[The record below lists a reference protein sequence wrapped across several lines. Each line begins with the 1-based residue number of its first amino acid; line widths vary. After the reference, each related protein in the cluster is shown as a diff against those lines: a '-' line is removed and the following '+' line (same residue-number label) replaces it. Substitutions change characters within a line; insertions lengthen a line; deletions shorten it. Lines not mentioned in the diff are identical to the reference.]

1 MEGSTFRPPAHLI
14 DEPPSGPGLPQRFTG
29 GLTAPLRGVLS
40 TAGDMAEF
48 FGRTFMELGGVWRY
62 TSEILR
68 QAGIIIA
75 GSALVILFMQFVIGF
90 ECATEGDYVL
100 RGYGASAYSGVFNEY
115 CGIRE
120 MAPYMFGYIVAAKI
134 GCGLVAEIG
143 SMRIG
148 DEIDALESIGI
159 NPMRYLIATRL
170 VGAWIAFPFIYMV
183 GLGVH
188 ILADYFVTLSQI
200 GEVSKGGYETVFWSF
215 ANPLDFADS
224 LIKCMVLGTSIVLIS
239 MYYGYRASGGP
250 VGVGTATARS
260 MIVNLIWIHVAN
272 TVMTMI
278 FWGLNPRSPIGG

>member
-1 MEGSTFRPPAHLI
+1 MEASTYRPAAHLV
-14 DEPPSGPGLPQRFTG
+14 DEPPPPPRVGQRFG
-29 GLTAPLRGVLS
+29 SGLIAPARDALS

-48 FGRTFMELGGVWRY
+48 FGRTFTELGGVWRH

-68 QAGIIIA
+68 QAGIIIT

-120 MAPYMFGYIVAAKI
+120 MGPYMFGYIVAAKI

-148 DEIDALESIGI
+148 DEIDAMESIGL

-170 VGAWIAFPFIYMV
+170 VGAWIAFPFIYV
-183 GLGVH
+183 LGLGVH
-188 ILADYFVTLSQI
+188 ILADYFVTLNQI
-200 GEVSKGGYETVFWSF
+200 GEVSKGGYETVFWAF
-215 ANPLDFADS
+215 ANPSDFLDS
-224 LIKCMVLGTSIVLIS
+224 LIKAMVLGTSIVMIG

-260 MIVNLIWIHVAN
+260 MIVNLIWIHIAN

-278 FWGLNPRSPIGG
+278 FWGLNPQSPIGG

>member
-1 MEGSTFRPPAHLI
+1 MEASTFRPPAHLV
-14 DEPPSGPGLPQRFTG
+14 DEPPSEPGLGLQFTSG
-29 GLTAPLRGVLS
+29 VTAPLRGAFS

-68 QAGIIIA
+68 QAGIIIT

-100 RGYGASAYSGVFNEY
+100 RGYGASAYAGVFNEY

-120 MAPYMFGYIVAAKI
+120 MGPYMFGYIVAAKI

-148 DEIDALESIGI
+148 DEIDAMESIGL

-170 VGAWIAFPFIYMV
+170 VGAWIAFPFIFMV

-188 ILADYFVTLSQI
+188 ILADYVVTLGQI
-200 GEVSKGGYETVFWSF
+200 GEVSKGGYETVFWAF
-215 ANPLDFADS
+215 ANPADFLDS
-224 LIKCMVLGTSIVLIS
+224 LIKAMVLGTSIVLIG
-239 MYYGYRASGGP
+239 MYYGYKANGGP

-260 MIVNLIWIHVAN
+260 MIVNLIWIHIAN

>member
-1 MEGSTFRPPAHLI
+1 MEASTYRPAAHLV
-14 DEPPSGPGLPQRFTG
+14 DEPPPGPGLGHRFAD
-29 GLTAPLRGVLS
+29 GLTAPVRDVLGG
-40 TAGDMAEF
+40 AGDMAEF

-68 QAGIIIA
+68 QAGIIIT

-100 RGYGASAYSGVFNEY
+100 RGYGASAYAGVFNEY

-120 MAPYMFGYIVAAKI
+120 MGPYMFGYIVAAKI

-148 DEIDALESIGI
+148 DEIDAMESIGL

-170 VGAWIAFPFIYMV
+170 VGAWIAFPFIYML

-200 GEVSKGGYETVFWSF
+200 GEVSRGGYETVYWSF
-215 ANPLDFADS
+215 ANVTDFADS
-224 LIKCMVLGTSIVLIS
+224 LIKCMVLGTSIVLIG
-239 MYYGYRASGGP
+239 MYYGYKARGGP

>member
-1 MEGSTFRPPAHLI
+1 MEASTYRPAAHLV
-14 DEPPSGPGLPQRFTG
+14 DEPPPGPGLGQRFAN
-29 GLTAPLRGVLS
+29 GLTAPARDVLG

-68 QAGIIIA
+68 QAGIIIT

-100 RGYGASAYSGVFNEY
+100 RGYGASAYAGVFNEY

-120 MAPYMFGYIVAAKI
+120 MGPYMFGYIVAAKI

-148 DEIDALESIGI
+148 DEIDAMESIGL

-170 VGAWIAFPFIYMV
+170 VGAWIAFPFIYML

-200 GEVSKGGYETVFWSF
+200 GEVSRGGYETVYWSF
-215 ANPLDFADS
+215 ANVTDFADS
-224 LIKCMVLGTSIVLIS
+224 LIKCMVLGTSIVLIG
-239 MYYGYRASGGP
+239 MYYGYRARGGP

>member
-1 MEGSTFRPPAHLI
+1 MEASTYRPAAHLV
-14 DEPPSGPGLPQRFTG
+14 DEPPPGPGLGQRFAD
-29 GLTAPLRGVLS
+29 GLTAPARDVLG

-68 QAGIIIA
+68 QAGIIIT

-100 RGYGASAYSGVFNEY
+100 RGYGASAYAGVFNEY

-120 MAPYMFGYIVAAKI
+120 MGPYMFGYIVAAKI

-148 DEIDALESIGI
+148 DEIDAMESIGL

-170 VGAWIAFPFIYMV
+170 VGAWIAFPFIYML

-200 GEVSKGGYETVFWSF
+200 GEVSRGGYETVYWSF
-215 ANPLDFADS
+215 ANVTDFADS
-224 LIKCMVLGTSIVLIS
+224 LIKCMVLGTSIVLIG
-239 MYYGYRASGGP
+239 MYYGYRARGGP